1 MRFSS
6 QVVGVSPNGSPGLL
20 QQLQMT
26 CLDHSPVNHEL
37 YGPAV
42 GFQLDGRSVGLA
54 VEMPQGVMGAL
65 MQVDEDLFGPREY
78 RVGPLVPQDDRPTV
92 LLGGDTAYGVVLST
106 TPAIGFPWRSWQTS
120 NGTWALSRQG
130 RREAQKRTI
139 VFTVRPGFPPVRA
152 P

>member
-92 LLGGDTAYGVVLST
+92 LLGGDTGVWCGVVDNAGNRVPL
-106 TPAIGFPWRSWQTS
+106 AVLADLER
-120 NGTWALSRQG
+120 NLALSRQG